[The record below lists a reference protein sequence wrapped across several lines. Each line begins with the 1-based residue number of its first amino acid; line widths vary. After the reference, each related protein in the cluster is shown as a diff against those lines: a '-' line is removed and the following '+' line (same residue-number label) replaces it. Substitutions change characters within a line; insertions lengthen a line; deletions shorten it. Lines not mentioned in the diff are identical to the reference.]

1 MEVDETYL
9 GAPVPGRAGRGCGKV
24 PLLVAVEAAGPGGP
38 GRCSVRVA
46 SDVTAGSYREFCRL
60 HVGALAR
67 VRFDGFL
74 PIGCALASWPR
85 AEAGRTPSGGSP
97 GTWLRLAHKVISN
110 LRAYVQGT
118 YHGLP
123 AARLQGAVD
132 EFCWRYS
139 HRSPGGPGIASELLG
154 EAARGHVPREELL
167 SSTFAAQGP
176 GRRIRNRGRERLENE
191 EWVRRAVAEATKE
204 RMANYASG

>member
-1 MEVDETYL
+1 MYL
-9 GAPVPGRAGRGCGKV
+9 GATVPGRVGRGCEKA

-38 GRCSVRVA
+38 GRCSIRVA
-46 SDVTAGSYREFCRL
+46 SDVTAASYREFLRA
-60 HVGALAR
+60 HVGVLAR

-74 PIGCALASWPR
+74 PIGCAVAGWPR
-85 AEAGRTPSGGSP
+85 AEAGRSPSGGAP

-118 YHGLP
+118 YHGLS
-123 AARLQGAVD
+123 ATRLQGFVD

-139 HRSPGGPGIASELLG
+139 HRAPGGPGIASELLG
-154 EAARGHVPREELL
+154 EAARGHVPRDELL

-176 GRRIRNRGRERLENE
+176 GRRFRNAGRERRENE
-191 EWVRRAVAEATKE
+191 EWVAAAVAEATRE
-204 RMANYASG
+204 RMANYASR

>member
-1 MEVDETYL
+1 MYL
-9 GAPVPGRAGRGCGKV
+9 GAAVPGRVGRGCEKV
-24 PLLVAVEAAGPGGP
+24 PLLVAVEASGPEGP

-46 SDVTAGSYREFCRL
+46 SDVTAGSFREFCRL
-60 HVGALAR
+60 HVGVLAR

-85 AEAGRTPSGGSP
+85 AEAGRTPSGGEP
-97 GTWLRLAHKVISN
+97 GTRLRLAHKVISN

-118 YHGLP
+118 FHGLSGT
-123 AARLQGAVD
+123 RLQGAVD

-139 HRSPGGPGIASELLG
+139 HRAAGGPGIASELLG
-154 EAARGHVPREELL
+154 EAMRGHAPRAELL

-176 GRRIRNRGRERLENE
+176 GRRIRNKGRERRENE
-191 EWVRRAVAEATKE
+191 EWVRRAVAEAVAE
-204 RMANYASG
+204 RAANYASG

>member
-1 MEVDETYL
+1 MYL
-9 GAPVPGRAGRGCGKV
+9 GATVPGAVGRGCEKV
-24 PLLVAVEAAGPGGP
+24 PLLVAVEAAGPEGP

-46 SDVTAGSYREFCRL
+46 SDVTAGSYREFLRL
-60 HVGALAR
+60 HVGVLSR

-85 AEAGRTPSGGSP
+85 AEAGRTPSGGEP
-97 GTWLRLAHKVISN
+97 GTRLRLAHKVISN

-118 YHGLP
+118 YHGLSET
-123 AARLQGAVD
+123 RLQGAVD

-139 HRSPGGPGIASELLG
+139 HRAPGGPGIATELLG
-154 EAARGHVPREELL
+154 EAARGHVPRAELL

-176 GRRIRNRGRERLENE
+176 GRRFRNKGRERRENE
-191 EWVRRAVAEATKE
+191 EWVRKETARAVME

>member
-1 MEVDETYL
+1 MYL
-9 GAPVPGRAGRGCGKV
+9 GATVPGRVGRGCAKV
-24 PLLVAVEAAGPGGP
+24 PLLVAVEAAGPEGP

-46 SDVTAGSYREFCRL
+46 SDVTAGSYREFLRR
-60 HVGALAR
+60 HVGVLAR

-74 PIGCALASWPR
+74 PIGCAVASWPR
-85 AEAGRTPSGGSP
+85 AEAGRSPSGDAP

-118 YHGLP
+118 FHGLST
-123 AARLQGAVD
+123 ARLQGAVD

-139 HRSPGGPGIASELLG
+139 HRAPGGAGAASELLG
-154 EAARGHVPREELL
+154 EAARGHVPRAELL

-176 GRRIRNRGRERLENE
+176 GRRFRNAGRERRENE
-191 EWVRRAVAEATKE
+191 RWVAAAVAEAARE
-204 RMANYASG
+204 RMANYASR